1 MTDEPHGAFV
11 ALGANVGDPPAQL
24 KQAAQRLATHDQV
37 VLRDASSLW
46 RTSPEGPVADQPDFV
61 NAVILLE
68 TLLSPH
74 SLLALCH
81 SIEEALGRDHSRE
94 VSGGPRPIDLDL
106 LAYGD
111 VVLDEEGLT
120 LPHPRLAE
128 RAFVL
133 EPLHEVAPHFV
144 HPATGLSVGEM
155 LSALP
160 PGQRVERIGPL
171 EVAVG

>member
-24 KQAAQRLATHDQV
+24 KQAARRLATHDQV

-81 SIEEALGRDHSRE
+81 EVEETLGRDRSRE

-106 LAYGD
+106 LAYGN
-111 VVLDEEGLT
+111 VVLDEDGLT

>member
-37 VLRDASSLW
+37 VLKDTSSLW

-61 NAVILLE
+61 NAVVHLE

-81 SIEEALGRDHSRE
+81 EVEEALGRDRSGE
-94 VSGGPRPIDLDL
+94 VAGGPRPIDLDL

-155 LSALP
+155 LAALS

-171 EVAVG
+171 DVAVG

>member
-1 MTDEPHGAFV
+1 LTDEPHGAFV
-11 ALGANVGDPPAQL
+11 ALGANVGDLPAQL

-37 VLRDASSLW
+37 VLKDVSSLW

-68 TLLSPH
+68 TLLTPQG
-74 SLLALCH
+74 LLAFCH
-81 SIEEALGRDHSRE
+81 EVEEALGRDRSRE

-144 HPATGLSVGEM
+144 HPATSLSVGEM